1 MMRRPATSAVSALS
15 GFVAYGRQAM
25 QHVSSPLP
33 KIPYV
38 GFSPVRLQTGL
49 LLRPSRPGTPNHLY
63 AAVACRRP
71 RDPVLPLCVGNG
83 PVSARLRSR
92 GPWLA
97 SGLCCPAGSSR
108 TMTSSEALVAS
119 RRLPSIAGYTA
130 GLCPRA
136 SGQSFPDLLCVSFY
150 PCHLPYP
157 GGPEGGGVTV
167 PSPSVLAFATFGQAR
182 HPHWP
187 TQKLVHAWSSFRGC
201 KVRFMLRP
209 GQLLALHQQGLLLS
223 SFHPM
228 SHLNGTSSIT
238 TRANRQFPWP
248 VFHRLDTQ
256 PYGLQ
261 PNTNFMPP
269 RSHPSSSVV

>member
-1 MMRRPATSAVSALS
+1 MRRPATSAVSTLS

-49 LLRPSRPGTPNHLY
+49 LLRPSRPPTPSRLY

-71 RDPVLPLCVGNG
+71 KYPILPLCVGSE

-97 SGLCCPAGSSR
+97 SGLCCPARSLL

-119 RRLPSIAGYTA
+119 RRLPSFAGYTT

-136 SGQSFPDLLCVSFY
+136 GGQSFPDLLCASFY

-157 GGPEGGGVTV
+157 GGPEGVHGGSQSLCTSLRRV
-167 PSPSVLAFATFGQAR
+167 PGGSASAI
-182 HPHWP
+182 P
-187 TQKLVHAWSSFRGC
+187 TQKLVHAWSAFRGC

-209 GQLLALHQQGLLLS
+209 G
-223 SFHPM
+223 
-228 SHLNGTSSIT
+228 
-238 TRANRQFPWP
+238 
-248 VFHRLDTQ
+248 
-256 PYGLQ
+256 
-261 PNTNFMPP
+261 
-269 RSHPSSSVV
+269 